1 MKKALI
7 ITSIFIFACS
17 LFALDFQQ
25 ANYTTPRPEAN
36 NRYLEVTYTEDFENG
51 VGQWTTYDGTVPA
64 GMWRTYDNNGEMVW
78 WMGDESLAVGNNIGG
93 YLDHTYVVLDTPEF
107 TVDANTL
114 TFDMNYAVEA
124 LGGTTPY
131 DAWDGMNIRI
141 STNQGASWTV
151 MTPTA
156 PAYNGTSFY
165 SFGFEH
171 GEGAGVPGWGGSSNG
186 WVNASFDM
194 TAYMNTSVMIRFAF
208 ASDPGYCTSD
218 DPTLFGAM
226 IDNIACGTF
235 TNDASSD
242 TGFTPSSLVPLGG
255 DFWHIAT
262 SATAP
267 SGTQVAACT
276 NASLQYGPNVLNYLI
291 SPTITLPPAGE
302 IWADFQIKTN
312 FRDGDTFPAVDY
324 FGYEI
329 SPDDGYTWYA
339 MSNPYGSST
348 GNNYVY
354 TGSDT
359 GGLTDWGSMIDSY
372 SLDGRI
378 DDYAGNDVKF
388 RIYFQS
394 DEDTPDGDAD
404 ADGWGIF
411 VDDFMIYNDIYLPS
425 PYALTSEFTQEVGVV
440 LNWNSPAAASPEEV
454 TFTNGTWA
462 SYVNDSA
469 PYAMKIVNPYDVA
482 VPLQS
487 INFVMYA
494 TSTEFAGTVDVMVY
508 EDNAGAPAATPI
520 FTKEDNANV
529 VHYDWTEINVSE
541 FEYVVPA
548 NGTIWVGVGD
558 FSAGTTGA
566 EQGLLCDDTSV
577 TPGSYC
583 FSGGIWAAL
592 EQNYTTLMNAGISAT
607 LLVPDPNAYLPDG
620 YNVYHSLD
628 QDIWTSLAVLTGTDN
643 TTYTHTDPTPGMY
656 NHYKVTAVYGNNES
670 DASNITSAFILTD
683 DYQYLDATD
692 GMADM
697 GYQVGFNNMMAVY
710 FEHNYVPTIQNIGI
724 YVETLG
730 SAPFI
735 IRIFDD
741 NDGVPAASNSFQTT
755 VAATEITTGLNE
767 INAPDGMND
776 QLEAV
781 LADGKFWIGL
791 LEFSNASQIGLDTN
805 NTGSSMKKIATAAWE
820 PITEGNVMI
829 RTLVLNGAQGTEE
842 EILPSIP
849 MTLNNYPNPFN
860 PETTIKYSVPTSGH
874 TSLKVYN
881 VKGQL
886 VDTLVN
892 EYKSANDNEEVVWKA
907 DNHTSGVYFYK
918 LQNGG
923 KTIVKKMIMMK

>member
-25 ANYTTPRPEAN
+25 ANYSAPRPQAD

-51 VGQWTTYDGTVPA
+51 VGQWTTFDGTVPA
-64 GMWRTYDNNGEMVW
+64 GMWRTYENNGEMVW

-107 TVDANTL
+107 TVNANTL
-114 TFDMNYAVEA
+114 TFDMQYAVED

-131 DAWDGMNIRI
+131 DAWDGMNIRV
-141 STNQGASWTV
+141 STDQGANWTV

-194 TAYMNTSVMIRFAF
+194 SAYMNTPVMVRFAF

-226 IDNIACGTF
+226 IDNIVCGTF
-235 TNDASSD
+235 SNNATSD
-242 TGFTPSSLVPLGG
+242 TGFTMSSLVPLGG
-255 DFWHIAT
+255 DMWHIAT

-267 SGTQVAACT
+267 SATQIAACT
-276 NASLQYGPNVLNYLI
+276 NDQNQYVPNMLNYLI

-339 MSNPYGSST
+339 MSNPYGSAT

-354 TGSDT
+354 TGSET
-359 GGLTDWGSMIDSY
+359 GGLTDWGAMIDSY

-394 DEDTPDGDAD
+394 DADTPDGDAD
-404 ADGWGIF
+404 PDGWGIF
-411 VDDFMIYNDIYLPS
+411 IDDFMIYNDIYLPS
-425 PYALTSEFTQEVGVV
+425 PYALNGMLTENIEVE
-440 LNWNSPAAASPEEV
+440 LNWNSPAAASPEDV
-454 TFTNGTWA
+454 TYSNGAWA
-462 SYVNDSA
+462 SYVNDAA

-494 TSTEFAGTVDVMVY
+494 VSTEVSGTADVMVW
-508 EDNAGAPAATPI
+508 EDNAGAPSATPV
-520 FTKEDNANV
+520 FTSEDNGNM
-529 VHYDWTEINVSE
+529 VHYDWTSINVSE
-541 FEYVVPA
+541 FEYMVPA
-548 NGTIWVGVGD
+548 NGTIWVGVGGFD
-558 FSAGTTGA
+558 VTD
-566 EQGLLCDDTSV
+566 QGLLCDDSSV

-592 EQNYTTLMNAGISAT
+592 EQNYTTLINVGISAT
-607 LLVPDPNAYLPDG
+607 LLVPDPDAYLPDG
-620 YNVYHSLD
+620 YDIYHSLD
-628 QDIWTSLAVLTGTDN
+628 QEMWTSLGTVTGPNN
-643 TTYTHTDPTPGMY
+643 TTYTHMDPSAGVFNY
-656 NHYKVTAVYGNNES
+656 YKVTGIYGNNES
-670 DASNITSAFILTD
+670 DASNVTSVFVLTD
-683 DYQYLDATD
+683 DYEYLDATD

-710 FEHNYVPTIQNIGI
+710 FNHDHVPSIINIGI

-741 NDGVPAASNSFQTT
+741 VEGVPAATNSFQTT
-755 VAATEITTGLNE
+755 IAAAEITEGLNE
-767 INAPDGMND
+767 IVAPDGMND
-776 QLEAV
+776 QLTQVFE
-781 LADGKFWIGL
+781 DGKFWIGL

-805 NTGSSMKKIATAAWE
+805 STGNSMKKIGTAAWQ

-829 RTLVLNGAQGTEE
+829 RTLVLNGAEGTEE
-842 EILPSIP
+842 EVLPSIP

-860 PETTIKYSVPTSGH
+860 PETKISYSVPVNGH
-874 TSLKVYN
+874 TTLKIYN

-886 VDTLVN
+886 VDTLVD
-892 EYKSANDNEEVVWKA
+892 EYKSAGQNDIVWKA
-907 DNHTSGVYFYK
+907 DNQASGVYFYK

-923 KTIVKKMIMMK
+923 QTVINKMVLMK